1 MNEVRQGPSPW
12 KFPGRR
18 EPSGGGDWLER
29 PVDGASLVAFR
40 TMFGLLSFVLAVR
53 FFTHDWVR
61 QYYETPK
68 TFFSYWGLSWI
79 KPWGAPW
86 MRVHYACMSASALGL
101 AFSPWPRRCAGVFT
115 LLFTYAHFCDQ
126 TNYLNH
132 YYLVSLLG
140 LLLTVVPLEPF
151 SSIGSRHRRNVLGDG
166 PFGGSVSDDTS
177 GKVLVPTVPVWA
189 LGLVR
194 FQIGI
199 VYFLG
204 GVAKL
209 KPDWLLHAQPLKIWL
224 GASTY
229 LPGVGPLL
237 GMTATAYAMSWAGAL
252 FDLTIPLW
260 LSWRRTRL
268 GAYGAVVLFH
278 GITGVLFP
286 IGMFPWIMTLSA
298 LVFFPP
304 SWPRR
309 IVARLR
315 GRRESSGPD
324 RRPGI
329 ASAPCHE
336 GPPLRGRE
344 GWSGETEAQKSE
356 PLTKKSRQRGR
367 MALLVLYGAWQCL
380 LPLRHYLYP
389 GNVLWTEQGFRFA
402 WHVMLMEKTADTRFR
417 VRDRASGRIVEVDP
431 RDYLT
436 KYQTKMMGTQPDM
449 ILQMAHV
456 LAEDFGQRG
465 FQEPQVFAD
474 ALVVLNGRPPA
485 RLVNPDVDLA
495 ARQDGLGA
503 MDWLLPAPGQ
513 PPEF

>member
-1 MNEVRQGPSPW
+1 
-12 KFPGRR
+12 
-18 EPSGGGDWLER
+18 
-29 PVDGASLVAFR
+29 
-40 TMFGLLSFVLAVR
+40 
-53 FFTHDWVR
+53 
-61 QYYETPK
+61 
-68 TFFSYWGLSWI
+68 
-79 KPWGAPW
+79 
-86 MRVHYACMSASALGL
+86 
-101 AFSPWPRRCAGVFT
+101 
-115 LLFTYAHFCDQ
+115 
-126 TNYLNH
+126 
-132 YYLVSLLG
+132 
-140 LLLTVVPLEPF
+140 
-151 SSIGSRHRRNVLGDG
+151 
-166 PFGGSVSDDTS
+166 
-177 GKVLVPTVPVWA
+177 
-189 LGLVR
+189 LVR
-194 FQIGI
+194 FQIGL
-199 VYFLG
+199 VYFFG

-209 KPDWLLHAQPLKIWL
+209 KADWILYAQPLKIWL

-252 FDLTIPLW
+252 FDLTIPWL

-268 GAYGAVVLFH
+268 GAYGVVVLFH

-304 SWPRR
+304 SWPRSM
-309 IVARLR
+309 VARLR
-315 GRRESSGPD
+315 GRW
-324 RRPGI
+324 
-329 ASAPCHE
+329 AA
-336 GPPLRGRE
+336 
-344 GWSGETEAQKSE
+344 ETEARHCL
-356 PLTKKSRQRGR
+356 PLTKTRGQRAR

-417 VRDRASGRIVEVDP
+417 VRDRASGRTVDVDP

-436 KYQTKMMGTQPDM
+436 KYQTKMMSTQPDM

-474 ALVVLNGRPPA
+474 AFVVLNGRPPA

-495 ARQDGLGA
+495 AVQDGFGA
-503 MDWLLPAPGQ
+503 MDWLLPAPGR